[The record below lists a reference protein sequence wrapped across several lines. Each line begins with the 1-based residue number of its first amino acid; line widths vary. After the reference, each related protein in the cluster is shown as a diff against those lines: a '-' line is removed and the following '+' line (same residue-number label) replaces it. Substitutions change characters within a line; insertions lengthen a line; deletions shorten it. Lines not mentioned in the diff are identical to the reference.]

1 MTHEFKTVLYTESS
15 GIATITLNRAEK
27 RNAIS
32 YDLIDDLTAALKQAA
47 NSPAQVVILTGAGK
61 AFCSGMDLDNLKQLT
76 GRTHEQ
82 NVQDSE
88 TMASLFR
95 TLYDFPKPTIAA
107 VNGPA
112 IAGGTGL
119 ATLCDFTLAVPEA
132 KFGYTEVRIGFV
144 PAIVSSFLIAN
155 IGEKRARNLLLT
167 GRIFGAEEALKLGL
181 VNEIV
186 APERLI
192 LRAQELA
199 AQLLENSPTSLQATK
214 KLLSSYTR
222 EQLDRQV
229 SASGAEQRRDPPDRR
244 LQRRHHSISGETQTH
259 LDRKIENGKREDL
272 KTKIWGE
279 TRLRVR
285 YAETD
290 KMGVVYHS
298 NFVIW
303 FEVGRVELLRQ
314 LGFQYSDMETD
325 DNCHIPVVD
334 LRVRYK
340 SPASMMMRSWCVP
353 KSRMCV
359 HRCCTSAMKF
369 SVKPTARCWPRARPC
384 TSSSN
389 SKLERTTLP
398 EKYLQAFNGLKRI

>member
-1 MTHEFKTVLYTESS
+1 MRVPDFYAIIQSADPVRKTIDVSYKTVLYSESDR
-15 GIATITLNRAEK
+15 IATITLNRADK

-32 YDLIDDLTAALKQAA
+32 YELIDDLLAALKQAA
-47 NSPAQVVILTGAGK
+47 GSPAQVVILTGAGK

-155 IGEKRARNLLLT
+155 IGEKRARDLLLT

-186 APERLI
+186 APEQLMS
-192 LRAQELA
+192 RAQELA
-199 AQLLENSPTSLQATK
+199 AQLLENSPASLQATK

-229 SASGAEQRRDPPDRR
+229 KQAIQSNAGIR
-244 LQRRHHSISGETQTH
+244 QTADFKEGITAF
-259 LDRKIENGKREDL
+259 LEKR
-272 KTKIWGE
+272 
-279 TRLRVR
+279 
-285 YAETD
+285 
-290 KMGVVYHS
+290 
-298 NFVIW
+298 
-303 FEVGRVELLRQ
+303 
-314 LGFQYSDMETD
+314 
-325 DNCHIPVVD
+325 
-334 LRVRYK
+334 
-340 SPASMMMRSWCVP
+340 
-353 KSRMCV
+353 
-359 HRCCTSAMKF
+359 
-369 SVKPTARCWPRARPC
+369 KPTW
-384 TSSSN
+384 TG
-389 SKLERTTLP
+389 K
-398 EKYLQAFNGLKRI
+398 